1 MKHATNHI
9 QQRYQQAKPTL
20 VKTRIYSEKFLIGTT
35 ELIVGDKSMGNL
47 FGEFEPTELYFE
59 KVQKK
64 VWEFWKTNKPNY
76 EKWNS
81 LRFNAQLENG
91 VFLFPEGGYTFSD
104 VKELTDEPIRIDLT
118 GIDYTIIENYFVTK
132 SQKPFVEKPWNEIG
146 IEQKIA
152 FENELNIELGNS
164 DKFLLKI
171 FERKSKKKLLS
182 KMEFSA
188 FCHDQRNDDVL
199 FEIRQKTGNEKFMI
213 SHLTWSG
220 KKEQEGYPKTEF
232 FKDFNEFK
240 IRKMNL
246 DKIDYEY

>member
-1 MKHATNHI
+1 M
-9 QQRYQQAKPTL
+9 
-20 VKTRIYSEKFLIGTT
+20 KTRIYSENFLIGTT

-59 KVQKK
+59 KVQKE

-76 EKWNS
+76 KKWNS

-104 VKELTDEPIRIDLT
+104 IKELNEEPIRIDLT
-118 GIDYTIIENYFVTK
+118 GINHEIIEDYFINE
-132 SQKPFVEKPWNEIG
+132 SQKTFVEKPWNVIG

-152 FENELNIELGNS
+152 LENELKKEIGNNEKS
-164 DKFLLKI
+164 LLKI
-171 FERKSKKKLLS
+171 FERKSKKHLLS

-199 FEIRQKTGNEKFMI
+199 FEIKQEDRNEKFVI
-213 SHLTWSG
+213 YRLTWSG
-220 KKEQEGYPKTEF
+220 KKEQEGSSKTIF
-232 FKDFNEFK
+232 FKDFKDFK
-240 IRKMNL
+240 IIKMNS